1 MFVGWS
7 AYHLTLAVRVVC
19 GTCLACNGLVLRW
32 SRLLRSTYGS
42 GCLCCIWRRVWFAEL
57 WAVAASAWAVGG
69 WAMLLPSCRVV
80 SGRISTPLPCT
91 RTWSCCIFGM
101 LGRGCPRS
109 WCRPSPRGRHD
120 RWCLPDWGSRRMTSV
135 AVSTGHAVSLWR
147 VCEVLVRRSLCVL
160 EQRGSLWPRE
170 SACVGRSP

>member
-1 MFVGWS
+1 MVLVGG
-7 AYHLTLAVRVVC
+7 LVCRLALVVRVVC
-19 GTCLACNGLVLRW
+19 GTCLACIGLVLRW

-42 GCLCCIWRRVWFAEL
+42 GCLCCIWRRVWVAEL
-57 WAVAASAWAVGG
+57 WAVGAFAVGVAGG

-109 WCRPSPRGRHD
+109 WCRPSLAGQRDLSCR
-120 RWCLPDWGSRRMTSV
+120 PDSGSRRMASV
-135 AVSTGHAVSLWR
+135 AVSICGAVSLWR
-147 VCEVLVRRSLCVL
+147 VSEALVRHSLCV
-160 EQRGSLWPRE
+160 RE
-170 SACVGRSP
+170 LLVSP